1 MMNKRMVM
9 MMRIR
14 KRIMMKMKEAMKD
27 RSIVSLHSL
36 LDLHSFWVIYL
47 QAELPYTCQPKS
59 FLSIGQ
65 CSQPIQKTRLETS
78 SGHLLAR

>member
-9 MMRIR
+9 MM
-14 KRIMMKMKEAMKD
+14 RIMMKMKEAMKD

-65 CSQPIQKTRLETS
+65 CSQPIQDVFFSIRLNFE
-78 SGHLLAR
+78 L